1 MSGHTPHSMDASEN
15 QPLRDLPEAYRAF
28 ITLSITDIVSIFTIS
43 KIIQELSAESIVER
57 GDSSLGQVLKYLSYQ
72 ADLGAEYF
80 KLVSKEYPPNVPVT
94 AYDVLYV
101 RAKAMCRGY
110 TCMGALVYDI
120 FLVFSHYKYVSALF
134 KLSLD
139 ILPRIVNLF
148 CKSLGSLPVVS
159 QVLSLYPLFEFSP
172 EVFKEIASS
181 IDVAFLAQ
189 LRKGREHKTN
199 LELLADYLESRDAF
213 DAELATLEPSLNRSV
228 RFAGPIVPIEHQQAL
243 IMLLQEFTEEQVN
256 ELEDFLLDTAGL
268 ELDGN
273 KDLILDF
280 SAIPVDKMHMVCEQ
294 ILKISTQDQ
303 QKISAHRVHV
313 LKTLVLGMK

>member
-1 MSGHTPHSMDASEN
+1 MDASEN

-43 KIIQELSAESIVER
+43 KIVQELSAESIVER
-57 GDSSLGQVLKYLSYQ
+57 GDSGLGQVLKYLSYQ

-159 QVLSLYPLFEFSP
+159 QVLS
-172 EVFKEIASS
+172 S
-181 IDVAFLAQ
+181 ILCLSFP
-189 LRKGREHKTN
+189 R
-199 LELLADYLESRDAF
+199 
-213 DAELATLEPSLNRSV
+213 SLQ
-228 RFAGPIVPIEHQQAL
+228 G
-243 IMLLQEFTEEQVN
+243 
-256 ELEDFLLDTAGL
+256 D
-268 ELDGN
+268 
-273 KDLILDF
+273 
-280 SAIPVDKMHMVCEQ
+280 
-294 ILKISTQDQ
+294 
-303 QKISAHRVHV
+303 RVLH
-313 LKTLVLGMK
+313 

>member
-1 MSGHTPHSMDASEN
+1 M
-15 QPLRDLPEAYRAF
+15 
-28 ITLSITDIVSIFTIS
+28 
-43 KIIQELSAESIVER
+43 
-57 GDSSLGQVLKYLSYQ
+57 
-72 ADLGAEYF
+72 
-80 KLVSKEYPPNVPVT
+80 
-94 AYDVLYV
+94 
-101 RAKAMCRGY
+101 
-110 TCMGALVYDI
+110 
-120 FLVFSHYKYVSALF
+120 
-134 KLSLD
+134 
-139 ILPRIVNLF
+139 
-148 CKSLGSLPVVS
+148 
-159 QVLSLYPLFEFSP
+159 
-172 EVFKEIASS
+172 
-181 IDVAFLAQ
+181 
-189 LRKGREHKTN
+189 
-199 LELLADYLESRDAF
+199 ADYLESRDAF